1 MCFHFTFSVWATPVN
16 SLSYKSFVLQYK
28 SAYKA
33 TGCFNKSVSILVFL
47 PFFLHFSFSVS
58 LLTHPFLSAAIK
70 VAADVSLSL
79 SDIWRKVICLRLLT
93 ESFCLSS
100 LIWERKHSLRSRS
113 VTYHYSFSE
122 RKTSTDLNS
131 SHYNISAQSSKANH
145 VSQVGL

>member
-1 MCFHFTFSVWATPVN
+1 MCFHFTFSVSATPVN

-33 TGCFNKSVSILVFL
+33 TGCFNKSVSILVIL

-70 VAADVSLSL
+70 VSLSL

-145 VSQVGL
+145 VLQVGL